1 MPART
6 GWLPWKIS
14 SCSPT
19 RTPYRSAPHVARPP
33 RPRCESC
40 RRSATSRTSRAAT
53 PPPGDTSRARSSDG
67 QREAPHPGL
76 AHARER
82 LDQRRRR
89 YLSKRPSTASRARS
103 RCACANWR
111 TRAVPAGQACH
122 RRLSSRHGRDA
133 QSSAGRRAQSR
144 SRKWN
149 PGLKRARMSHNR
161 RLLTMAV
168 QCPSRL
174 DPDLGSSAQPLAA
187 ESLIS
192 LPSGTAPA
200 AGAPSSA

>member
-1 MPART
+1 MPAST

-19 RTPYRSAPHVARPP
+19 RTPDRSAPRVVRPP

-53 PPPGDTSRARSSDG
+53 PSPGDTSRARSGDG

-76 AHARER
+76 AQARER

-89 YLSKRPSTASRARS
+89 CLSKRPSTASRARS
-103 RCACANWR
+103 RSACANLR

-122 RRLSSRHGRDA
+122 RLSSRQGRDA
-133 QSSAGRRAQSR
+133 ESFAGRRAQSR

-149 PGLKRARMSHNR
+149 PGLNRARMSHNR

-168 QCPSRL
+168 QCPLRL